1 MKRILFSLIILFF
14 GFKTQGQWI
23 QLNSDT
29 AHDYSTIFFLNP
41 DTGFICGSAYDPISF
56 GYDGVII
63 RTLDGGTTW
72 DTTHVWP
79 NLMDIYFL
87 NDSIGFTGGQDGA
100 IFKTIDMGANWNFV
114 DNIGNNNDYSNLY
127 FTNQDTGLFQDY
139 LGLIILYTPLVF
151 PSSSLILDSP
161 ANTWIWGTGELDFI
175 QNIGY
180 FAGGY
185 GVFAKSYDQGMSWSY
200 FNCDSNL
207 YVFDAKM
214 TNPNHV
220 VIVGGTD
227 DQWVI
232 GDAGKSTVSFD
243 GGLSW
248 SSINQFA
255 THDIVGVDFYDD
267 LHGYCVG
274 GVNSLYYWTGFTPMG
289 SIWYTNNGGMTWSF
303 VDSSYN
309 DQIKDLFIVN
319 DSLAYAAGNNGY
331 ILKNTSHVS
340 TLGILENDN
349 ELNIM
354 MKPNPVRDILS
365 IQFNNKHNHALTI
378 SILDITG
385 RLIKSFELPRNE
397 NNLKFDTEFMEGGI
411 YFIRIGDERIS
422 ETRKI
427 IKIK

>member
-1 MKRILFSLIILFF
+1 
-14 GFKTQGQWI
+14 
-23 QLNSDT
+23 
-29 AHDYSTIFFLNP
+29 
-41 DTGFICGSAYDPISF
+41 
-56 GYDGVII
+56 
-63 RTLDGGTTW
+63 
-72 DTTHVWP
+72 
-79 NLMDIYFL
+79 
-87 NDSIGFTGGQDGA
+87 
-100 IFKTIDMGANWNFV
+100 
-114 DNIGNNNDYSNLY
+114 
-127 FTNQDTGLFQDY
+127 
-139 LGLIILYTPLVF
+139 
-151 PSSSLILDSP
+151 
-161 ANTWIWGTGELDFI
+161 
-175 QNIGY
+175 
-180 FAGGY
+180 
-185 GVFAKSYDQGMSWSY
+185 
-200 FNCDSNL
+200 
-207 YVFDAKM
+207 M

-309 DQIKDLFIVN
+309 DQLKDLFIVN

-331 ILKNTSHVS
+331 ILKNTAHLS

-349 ELNIM
+349 ELNII

-397 NNLKFDTEFMEGGI
+397 NDLKFDTEFMEGGI